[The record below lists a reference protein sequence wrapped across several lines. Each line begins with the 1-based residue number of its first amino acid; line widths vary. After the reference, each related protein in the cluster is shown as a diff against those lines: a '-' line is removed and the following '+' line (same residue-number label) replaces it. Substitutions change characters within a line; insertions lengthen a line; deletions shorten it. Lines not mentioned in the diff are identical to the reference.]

1 LSSWLGLAPMRPSF
15 AWQTFGWAMACHGE
29 WGKKNTWT
37 GLLCQRRQH
46 QHKILK
52 PVPFTVGKSHE
63 WIIGDQTN
71 LRTPTS
77 QRRSRS

>member
-1 LSSWLGLAPMRPSF
+1 MVGPCTNASIFCLADFRLG
-15 AWQTFGWAMACHGE
+15 HGMP
-29 WGKKNTWT
+29 WRMGKKNTWT
-37 GLLCQRRQH
+37 GLFCQRRQH